1 MKATLQFDLNKPEDR
16 FDFELISKTSKMATV
31 LWEMGTNCRKY
42 IEWEIEQ
49 KKKCDKYEAMDIVF
63 KKFYELCQEYNINLD
78 ELCQ

>member
-16 FDFELISKTSKMATV
+16 FDFELISKTSKMALV
-31 LWEMGTNCRKY
+31 IWEMGTNCKKS
-42 IEWEIEQ
+42 IEYELD
-49 KKKCDKYEAMDIVF
+49 KKKYNKYEAMDIVF